1 MYKFIRVICAL
12 IISTLIMALAP
23 VHAEE
28 SSTVEFTI
36 GGEEI
41 DHEGLGFTVGNGST
55 RIVLSGL
62 EPNKTYNM
70 ETNDGI
76 GTTVGHFTTDSD
88 GGASILLGTID
99 SDRTITVKDVSKLSY
114 FIDCPRIVSAYSRHR
129 FDMEVYHNNALTET
143 VVGERNKGIRSKTY
157 TVNAGSKEKI
167 LLKNHVYKAFS
178 STIMGG
184 IPNGK
189 KLKYTAHITGLDPED
204 LVFFMPRIRTMTL
217 VGGSVEDGAIAE
229 TRPTNGEVVYDFE
242 IGSNNGDINTMEIYS
257 IPAYARLV
265 VTQHEVGPDWTPTY
279 QTAVNGAS
287 DNTVPGIA
295 LSTPELGY
303 VDTNTIQVVVFTQMQ
318 TQSVVVNKKVEGNQG
333 NRHEQFEFHAKF
345 VAESGTDY
353 TGAVSISKNNGTV
366 EQLIPD
372 SNNVYTFILQHG
384 DTVKLFGFEDMI
396 LTATIT
402 EADNDYQTKM
412 AVNDGQPIDSR
423 ETTVNIGDTVNSIY
437 SAYIQYTNSKS
448 LIVPT
453 GISLPVGGALFI
465 IVGIGIIFIS
475 KKHKQVK
482 VI

>member
-1 MYKFIRVICAL
+1 MHKIIRAL
-12 IISTLIMALAP
+12 FAIVLSVLTVSP
-23 VHAEE
+23 VYAEE
-28 SSTVEFTI
+28 SDTVEFVLS
-36 GGEEI
+36 GKEI
-41 DHEGLGFTVGNGST
+41 DHEGIGFTVGNDST

-76 GTTVGHFTTDSD
+76 GTTIGHFTTDSD
-88 GGASILLGTID
+88 GGASILVGTID
-99 SDRTITVKDVSKLSY
+99 SDRTITVKGVSKLSY
-114 FIDCPRIVSAYSRHR
+114 FVDYPRIVSAYSRHR

-143 VVGERNKGIRSKTY
+143 VVGERNKVIQSKTY

-178 STIMGG
+178 STISGG

-189 KLKYTAHITGLDPED
+189 KLKYTAHITGLDLED
-204 LVFFMPRIRTMTL
+204 LVFFMPRL
-217 VGGSVEDGAIAE
+217 YVGDGPVTAVQ
-229 TRPTNGEVVYDFE
+229 PVNGEIVYDFE
-242 IGSNNGDINTMEIYS
+242 IGSNNDNIRTMEIYS
-257 IPAYARLV
+257 IPAYAKLV

-318 TQSVVVNKKVEGNQG
+318 TQTVVVNKTVEGNQG
-333 NRHEQFEFHAKF
+333 NRHEQFNFTAKF
-345 VAESGTDY
+345 TTEGNTDY
-353 TGAVSISKNNGTV
+353 AGAVTISKNNGTV
-366 EQLIPD
+366 EQITPD
-372 SNNVYTFILQHG
+372 ANNVYTFKLQHG
-384 DTVKLFGFEDMI
+384 DTAKLFGFEDI
-396 LTATIT
+396 ITTATVT
-402 EADNDYQTKM
+402 EANNDYQTKV
-412 AVNDGQPIDSR
+412 AINNGQSTNGR
-423 ETTVNIGDTVNSIY
+423 EATVNIIENGIY
-437 SAYIQYTNSKS
+437 SGYIQYTNSKS

-475 KKHKQVK
+475 KRHKQV
-482 VI
+482 V

>member
-1 MYKFIRVICAL
+1 MYKFIRVICVL

-114 FIDCPRIVSAYSRHR
+114 FIDYPRIVSAYSRHR

-143 VVGERNKGIRSKTY
+143 VVGERNKGIQSKTY

-217 VGGSVEDGAIAE
+217 IGGGIEDVAIAE

-242 IGSNNGDINTMEIYS
+242 IGSNTGDINTMEIYS
-257 IPAYARLV
+257 IPAYAKLV

-318 TQSVVVNKKVEGNQG
+318 TQTVVVNKTVEGNQG
-333 NRHEQFEFHAKF
+333 NRHEQFNFTAKF
-345 VAESGTDY
+345 TTEGNTDY
-353 TGAVSISKNNGTV
+353 TGAVTISKNNGTV
-366 EQLIPD
+366 EQITPD
-372 SNNVYTFILQHG
+372 ANNVYTFKLQHG
-384 DTVKLFGFEDMI
+384 DTAKLFGFEDI
-396 LTATIT
+396 ITTATVT
-402 EADNDYQTKM
+402 EANNDYQTKV
-412 AVNDGQPIDSR
+412 AINNGQSTNGR
-423 ETTVNIGDTVNSIY
+423 EATVNIIENGIY
-437 SAYIQYTNSKS
+437 SGYIQYTNSKS

-465 IVGIGIIFIS
+465 IIGIGIIFIS

>member
-1 MYKFIRVICAL
+1 MHKIIRAL
-12 IISTLIMALAP
+12 FAIVLSVLIVSP
-23 VHAEE
+23 VYAEE
-28 SSTVEFTI
+28 SDTVEFMLS
-36 GGEEI
+36 GKEI
-41 DHEGLGFTVGNGST
+41 DHEGIGFTVGNDST

-88 GGASILLGTID
+88 GSASILVGTID
-99 SDRTITVKDVSKLSY
+99 SDRTITVKGVSKLSY
-114 FIDCPRIVSAYSRHR
+114 FVDYPRIVSAYSRHR

-143 VVGERNKGIRSKTY
+143 VVGERNKGIQSKTY

-167 LLKNHVYKAFS
+167 SLKNHVYKAFS
-178 STIMGG
+178 STISGG
-184 IPNGK
+184 IPNRK
-189 KLKYTAHITGLDPED
+189 KLKYTAHITGLDLED
-204 LVFFMPRIRTMTL
+204 LVFFMPRL
-217 VGGSVEDGAIAE
+217 YVGDGPITAVQ
-229 TRPTNGEVVYDFE
+229 PVNGEIVYDFE
-242 IGSNNGDINTMEIYS
+242 IGSNNDDIRTMEIYS
-257 IPAYARLV
+257 IPAYAKLV

-318 TQSVVVNKKVEGNQG
+318 TQTVVVNKKVEGNQG
-333 NRHEQFEFHAKF
+333 NKHEQFEFHAKF
-345 VAESGTDY
+345 VAESGSDY
-353 TGAVSISKNNGTV
+353 TGAVIISKNNGEV
-366 EQLIPD
+366 EQITPD
-372 SNNVYTFILQHG
+372 GNNVYTFKLQHG
-384 DTVKLFGFEDMI
+384 DTVKLFGFEDFI
-396 LTATIT
+396 QTATIT
-402 EADNDYQTKM
+402 EADNDYQTKV
-412 AVNDGQPIDSR
+412 AVNNGQSTDGR
-423 ETTVNIGDTVNSIY
+423 EATVNIIENGIY
-437 SAYIQYTNSKS
+437 SGYIQYTNSKS

-475 KKHKQVK
+475 KRHKQVK

>member
-1 MYKFIRVICAL
+1 MHKIIRALFAIVLSAL
-12 IISTLIMALAP
+12 IVSP
-23 VHAEE
+23 VYAEE
-28 SSTVEFTI
+28 SDTVEFMLS
-36 GGEEI
+36 GKEI
-41 DHEGLGFTVGNGST
+41 DHEGLGFTVGNDST

-76 GTTVGHFTTDSD
+76 GTTVGHFTTDGD
-88 GGASILLGTID
+88 GGASILVGTID
-99 SDRTITVKDVSKLSY
+99 SDRTITVKGVSKLSY
-114 FIDCPRIVSAYSRHR
+114 FVDYPRIVSAYSRHR

-143 VVGERNKGIRSKTY
+143 VVGERNKGIQSKTY

-167 LLKNHVYKAFS
+167 SLKNHVYKAFS
-178 STIMGG
+178 STISGG

-189 KLKYTAHITGLDPED
+189 KLKYTAHITGLDLED
-204 LVFFMPRIRTMTL
+204 LVFFMPRL
-217 VGGSVEDGAIAE
+217 YVGDGPITAVQ
-229 TRPTNGEVVYDFE
+229 PVNGEIVYDFE
-242 IGSNNGDINTMEIYS
+242 IGSNNGDIRIMEIYS
-257 IPAYARLV
+257 IPAYAKLV

-303 VDTNTIQVVVFTQMQ
+303 VDTNTIQVVIFTQMQ

-366 EQLIPD
+366 EQLTPD
-372 SNNVYTFILQHG
+372 SNNVYTFTLQHG
-384 DTVKLFGFEDMI
+384 DTVKLFGFEDI
-396 LTATIT
+396 ITTATVT
-402 EADNDYQTKM
+402 EANNDYQTKV
-412 AVNDGQPIDSR
+412 AINNGQSTNGR
-423 ETTVNIGDTVNSIY
+423 EATVNIIENGIY
-437 SAYIQYTNSKS
+437 SGYIQYTNSKS

-475 KKHKQVK
+475 KRHKHV
-482 VI
+482 V

>member
-1 MYKFIRVICAL
+1 MYKIVRIVCAL
-12 IISTLIMALAP
+12 IISTLIMTLAP

-28 SSTVEFTI
+28 SDTVEFMLS
-36 GGEEI
+36 GKEI
-41 DHEGLGFTVGNGST
+41 DHEGIGFTIGNDST

-88 GGASILLGTID
+88 GGASILVGTID
-99 SDRTITVKDVSKLSY
+99 SDRTITVKGVSKLSY
-114 FIDCPRIVSAYSRHR
+114 FVDYPRIVSAYSRHR

-143 VVGERNKGIRSKTY
+143 VVGERNKEIQSKTY

-178 STIMGG
+178 STISGG
-184 IPNGK
+184 ISNGK
-189 KLKYTAHITGLDPED
+189 KLKYTAHITGLDLED
-204 LVFFMPRIRTMTL
+204 LVFFMPRL
-217 VGGSVEDGAIAE
+217 YVGDGPVTAVQ
-229 TRPTNGEVVYDFE
+229 PVNGEIVYDFE
-242 IGSNNGDINTMEIYS
+242 IGSNNDNIRTMEIYS
-257 IPAYARLV
+257 IPAYAKLV

-318 TQSVVVNKKVEGNQG
+318 TQTVVVNKTVEGNQG
-333 NRHEQFEFHAKF
+333 NRHEQFSFTAKF
-345 VAESGTDY
+345 TTEGNTDY
-353 TGAVSISKNNGTV
+353 TGAVTISKNNGTV
-366 EQLIPD
+366 EQITPD
-372 SNNVYTFILQHG
+372 ANNVYTFKLQHG
-384 DTVKLFGFEDMI
+384 DTAKLFGFEDI
-396 LTATIT
+396 ITTATVT
-402 EADNDYQTKM
+402 EANNDYQTKV
-412 AVNDGQPIDSR
+412 AINNGQSTNDR
-423 ETTVNIGDTVNSIY
+423 EATVNIIENGIY
-437 SAYIQYTNSKS
+437 SGYIQYTNSKS

-453 GISLPVGGALFI
+453 GISLPVGGALFVI
-465 IVGIGIIFIS
+465 IGIGIIFIS
-475 KKHKQVK
+475 KRHKQVK

>member
-1 MYKFIRVICAL
+1 MYKFIRVMCAL
-12 IISTLIMALAP
+12 IVSTLIMALTP

-28 SSTVEFTI
+28 SDTVEFTI

-41 DHEGLGFTVGNGST
+41 DHEGLGFTVGNDST

-88 GGASILLGTID
+88 GGASILVGTID
-99 SDRTITVKDVSKLSY
+99 SDRTITVKGVSKLSY
-114 FIDCPRIVSAYSRHR
+114 FVDYPRIVSAYSRHR

-143 VVGERNKGIRSKTY
+143 IVGERNKGIQSKTY

-167 LLKNHVYKAFS
+167 SLKNHVYKAFS
-178 STIMGG
+178 STISGG

-189 KLKYTAHITGLDPED
+189 KLKYTAHITGLDLED
-204 LVFFMPRIRTMTL
+204 LVFFMPRL
-217 VGGSVEDGAIAE
+217 YVGDGPVTAVQ
-229 TRPTNGEVVYDFE
+229 PVNGEIVYDFE
-242 IGSNNGDINTMEIYS
+242 IGSNNDDIRTMEIYS
-257 IPAYARLV
+257 IPAYAKLV

-287 DNTVPGIA
+287 DNTAPGIA

-303 VDTNTIQVVVFTQMQ
+303 VDTNTIQVVIFTQMQ
-318 TQSVVVNKKVEGNQG
+318 TQTVVVNKKVEGNQG

-345 VAESGTDY
+345 VAESGSDY

-366 EQLIPD
+366 EQLTPD
-372 SNNVYTFILQHG
+372 SNNVYTFKLQHG
-384 DTVKLFGFEDMI
+384 DTVKLFGFEDYI
-396 LTATIT
+396 LTATVT
-402 EADNDYQTKM
+402 EVDNDYQTKM
-412 AVNDGQPIDSR
+412 AVNGGQPTDSR
-423 ETTVNIGDTVNSIY
+423 ETAVDISGAVNGTY

-465 IVGIGIIFIS
+465 IIGIGIVFIS
-475 KKHKQVK
+475 KKHKQE

>member
-1 MYKFIRVICAL
+1 MYKIVRVICAL
-12 IISTLIMALAP
+12 IISTLIMTLAP

-28 SSTVEFTI
+28 SDTVEFMLSRK
-36 GGEEI
+36 EI
-41 DHEGLGFTVGNGST
+41 DHEGIGFTIGNDST

-88 GGASILLGTID
+88 GGASILVGTID
-99 SDRTITVKDVSKLSY
+99 SDRTITVKGVSKLSY
-114 FIDCPRIVSAYSRHR
+114 FVDYPRIVSAYSRHR

-143 VVGERNKGIRSKTY
+143 VVGERNKGIQSKTY
-157 TVNAGSKEKI
+157 TVNTGSKEKI
-167 LLKNHVYKAFS
+167 SLKNHVYKAFS
-178 STIMGG
+178 STISGG

-189 KLKYTAHITGLDPED
+189 KLKYTAHITGLDLED
-204 LVFFMPRIRTMTL
+204 LVFFMPRL
-217 VGGSVEDGAIAE
+217 YVGDGPV
-229 TRPTNGEVVYDFE
+229 TTVQPVNGEIVYDFE
-242 IGSNNGDINTMEIYS
+242 IGSNNGDIRTMEIYS
-257 IPAYARLV
+257 IPAYAKLV

-318 TQSVVVNKKVEGNQG
+318 TQTVVVNKKVEGNQG

-345 VAESGTDY
+345 VAESGSDY

-366 EQLIPD
+366 EQLTPD
-372 SNNVYTFILQHG
+372 SNNVYTFKLQHG
-384 DTVKLFGFEDMI
+384 DTAKLFGFEDI
-396 LTATIT
+396 ITTATIT
-402 EADNDYQTKM
+402 EADNDYQTKV
-412 AVNDGQPIDSR
+412 AVNSGQPTDGR
-423 ETTVNIGDTVNSIY
+423 EAKVNIIENGIY
-437 SAYIQYTNSKS
+437 SGYIQYTNSKS

-475 KKHKQVK
+475 KRHKQVK

>member
-1 MYKFIRVICAL
+1 MYKFIRVICVL

-41 DHEGLGFTVGNGST
+41 DHEGLGFTVGNDST
-55 RIVLSGL
+55 RIVLSSL

-88 GGASILLGTID
+88 GSASILVGTID
-99 SDRTITVKDVSKLSY
+99 SDRTITVKGVSKLSY
-114 FIDCPRIVSAYSRHR
+114 FVDYPRIVSAYSRHR

-143 VVGERNKGIRSKTY
+143 VVGERNKGIQSKTY

-204 LVFFMPRIRTMTL
+204 LVFFMPRL
-217 VGGSVEDGAIAE
+217 YVGDGPVTAVQ
-229 TRPTNGEVVYDFE
+229 PVNGEIVYDFE
-242 IGSNNGDINTMEIYS
+242 IGGNNDNIRTMEIYS
-257 IPAYARLV
+257 IPAYAKLV

-318 TQSVVVNKKVEGNQG
+318 TQTVVVNKTVEGNQG
-333 NRHEQFEFHAKF
+333 NRHEQFNFTAKF
-345 VAESGTDY
+345 TTEGNTDY
-353 TGAVSISKNNGTV
+353 TGAVTISKNNGVV
-366 EQLIPD
+366 EQITPD
-372 SNNVYTFILQHG
+372 SNNVYTFKLQHG
-384 DTVKLFGFEDMI
+384 DTVKLFGFEDFI
-396 LTATIT
+396 QTATIT
-402 EADNDYQTKM
+402 EADNDYQTKV
-412 AVNDGQPIDSR
+412 AVNSGQPTDGREATVTIDGNGS
-423 ETTVNIGDTVNSIY
+423 GIY
-437 SAYIQYTNSKS
+437 SGYIQYTNSKS

-475 KKHKQVK
+475 KRHKQMK

>member
-12 IISTLIMALAP
+12 IVSTLIIALAP

-28 SSTVEFTI
+28 SGTVEFTI

-41 DHEGLGFTVGNGST
+41 DHEGLGFTVGNDST

-88 GGASILLGTID
+88 GGASILVSTID
-99 SDRTITVKDVSKLSY
+99 SDRTITVKGVSKLSY
-114 FIDCPRIVSAYSRHR
+114 FVDYPRIVSAYSRHR

-143 VVGERNKGIRSKTY
+143 VVGKRNKGIQSKTY
-157 TVNAGSKEKI
+157 TINAGSKEKI
-167 LLKNHVYKAFS
+167 SLKNHVYKAFS
-178 STIMGG
+178 STISGG
-184 IPNGK
+184 ILNGK

-204 LVFFMPRIRTMTL
+204 LVFFMPRL
-217 VGGSVEDGAIAE
+217 YVGDGPVTAVQ
-229 TRPTNGEVVYDFE
+229 PVNGEIVYDFE
-242 IGSNNGDINTMEIYS
+242 IGSNNDDIRTMEIYS
-257 IPAYARLV
+257 IPAYAKLV

-303 VDTNTIQVVVFTQMQ
+303 IDTNTIQVVAFTQMQ

-345 VAESGTDY
+345 VAESGSDY
-353 TGAVSISKNNGTV
+353 TGAVTISKNNGTV
-366 EQLIPD
+366 EQITPD
-372 SNNVYTFILQHG
+372 VNNVYTFKLQHG
-384 DTVKLFGFEDMI
+384 DTIKLFGFEDI
-396 LTATIT
+396 ITTATIT
-402 EADNDYQTKM
+402 EADNDYQTKV
-412 AVNDGQPIDSR
+412 AVNNGQSTDGR
-423 ETTVNIGDTVNSIY
+423 EATVNIIENGIY
-437 SAYIQYTNSKS
+437 SGYIQYINSKS

-453 GISLPVGGALFI
+453 GISLPVGGVLFI
-465 IVGIGIIFIS
+465 IIGIGIIFIS
-475 KKHKQVK
+475 KKHKQE